1 MKNFVLAAA
10 AALLLST
17 AAQAKDFNIPS
28 EKPVAA
34 ISMPDGWTAN
44 ETDSGLEGTSADSA
58 VYFAADISET
68 GALDK
73 TIPEAAK
80 FLEDQGVKIDLKTE
94 SRSRTRSTARTP
106 SSSAGPAPT
115 RTARPRSA
123 SPSSFSTRRAPYP
136 DLLGHEGEEDKHGA
150 EINSIIGSIKAA
162 KVRPDS
168 TLQDPKG
175 RMV

>member
-1 MKNFVLAAA
+1 MKNFVMAAA

-28 EKPVAA
+28 EKPVAS

-58 VYFAADISET
+58 VYFAVDISET

-80 FLEDQGVKIDLKTE
+80 FLEDQGVKIDPKTE
-94 SRSRTRSTARTP
+94 KQKQDKINGKDAVFVSYAGTDKD
-106 SSSAGPAPT
+106 GPAT
-115 RTARPRSA
+115 IGLAIVVLDEK
-123 SPSSFSTRRAPYP
+123 SSLILTYW
-136 DLLGHEGEEDKHGA
+136 GTKGEEDKHGA

-162 KVRPDS
+162 K
-168 TLQDPKG
+168 
-175 RMV
+175 